1 MEKQHLKRLGY
12 GFSALVMA
20 LSTVTFMPSSV
31 FADTTTHVTTATD
44 ITDATA
50 GILYLDADIT
60 LEATPIAV
68 GDGETITVNL
78 NNHNIAVGEAG
89 TVFSIHANGTLK
101 IEGAGTIIGDL
112 SDGTGTIEISGGTYT
127 VDPSANVVAGFTAY
141 EVEEGATWEVK
152 ATSVYTGSIVNTQP
166 NWKRTLRTNRPV
178 MVGTY
183 NTVTVAGEEWTP
195 SVVVKDTNAAGEVI
209 DDSEIFEVTVAEG
222 KVEVTAKAEGKY
234 YLTITDAAGTAS
246 NLNLNAYTLDAE
258 NSINGNAYAVEVGD
272 ELDLTDDFNGSFVNA
287 VAPGYTA
294 SGFAGKMTQDGLKF
308 TATAAGSVDLDLKL
322 LDMDNNTTLTA
333 TVEIYDTTPVTL
345 FMNATDA
352 DLDTALYGTNWASAT
367 SADESIVAASIDEE
381 TGNLKVSAE
390 GVGETTVTLKSSD
403 AEDAIEKVITFGV
416 YSVETN
422 KVLETTDD
430 RLDMTTLASLPEGY
444 TLTITA
450 NDADESKVSYAA
462 GTELATPIAAGERTF
477 TYAIAKGATPVANK
491 AVTLYVK
498 GANVEIADRYVKVNV
513 NDTANLGTL
522 YAPTLAGTT
531 VTATLG
537 EDDLAT
543 NAPFK
548 STTTGDKVVTFTE
561 KAADGTVITTEDVTF
576 HVYGVALADVDLFV
590 GEEKEVTLD
599 ADGVTVT
606 DFATSSATK
615 FLVTPGEGYA
625 YTFNTTEKGNYTI
638 NFTVTQQTS
647 ETISE
652 SGVVYGPFNVYVHEK
667 MTISEK
673 DLEIDIAEEQEEEN
687 TTASFTIAGDG
698 ACVITEVDAEGEAV
712 EAEDQVLVADGENP
726 AGVAGVYTFT
736 TTATEVG
743 THYLKVTQTIGGLT
757 SEETL
762 EVTITDSSAE
772 EAVELESVSAEIVD
786 GAIVTTYNEGYEGEP
801 VLAYAVEEDF
811 AEIVTVTD
819 GAIAVD
825 EEFLTA
831 TDVDVV
837 ITVTATDGEIV
848 KTATATYTI
857 EANYTE
863 VEAEFE
869 DDKDSI
875 KPSETTKIVTKAV
888 DGVVYTY
895 DFYGANID
903 IAEDG
908 TITVSD
914 DYLSTVDTEVVI
926 TVNGF
931 AGEGDD
937 EVLLTSK
944 DLTLTIAANYSYIGE
959 EPDYDVLDGDG
970 QTFTAGS
977 DESLTIRIDA
987 PYNQVTSIEIVNQT
1001 LFDYLEELVENGA
1014 TIEDAL
1020 ATLTE
1025 QEQNSIWMWLTEGED
1040 YTIAEGSTVITL
1052 TNSLLS
1058 RLAAGTYNMY
1068 VEYLDDTDI
1077 DNVIGSYA
1085 QASFTVE
1092 GGSTTATPDTGAAV
1106 KGASSA
1112 TASIVTS
1119 VLGAITMAG
1128 AAIVTK
1134 FAKRR

>member
-20 LSTVTFMPSSV
+20 LSTVTFMPSYSA

-50 GILYLDADIT
+50 GTLYLDADIT

-68 GDGETITVNL
+68 DDGETITVNL

-112 SDGTGTIEISGGTYT
+112 SDGTGTIEIRGGTYT

-166 NWKRTLRTNRPV
+166 NWKRTLRTNRSV

-352 DLDTALYGTNWASAT
+352 DLNTALYGTNWASAT

-450 NDADESKVSYAA
+450 NDVDESKVSYAA
-462 GTELATPIAAGERTF
+462 GTKLATPIAAGERAF

-491 AVTLYVK
+491 TVTLYVK

-513 NDTANLGTL
+513 NDTANLVTL
-522 YAPTLAGTT
+522 YTPTLAGTT

-652 SGVVYGPFNVYVHEK
+652 SGVVYGPFNVYAHEK
-667 MTISEK
+667 MTISDE
-673 DLEIDIAEEQEEEN
+673 DLTIDVQDGSTD

-698 ACVITEVDAEGEAV
+698 AFVITEVDAEGEVVA
-712 EAEDQVLVADGENP
+712 AEDRVLVADAGNP
-726 AGVAGVYTFT
+726 AGVAGTYTFT
-736 TTATEVG
+736 VADDTEAG
-743 THYLKVTQTIGGLT
+743 TYYLKVTQTVGGLT
-757 SEETL
+757 TEETL
-762 EVTITDSSAE
+762 EIAVIDSTAE
-772 EAVELESVSAEIVD
+772 VVELESVTAEIVD
-786 GAIVTTYNEGYEGEP
+786 GEIVATYNEGYEGEP
-801 VLAYAVEEDF
+801 ELTYAVDEDF

-819 GAIAVD
+819 GVIAVSED
-825 EEFLTA
+825 FLTA
-831 TDVDVV
+831 TDVEVE

-848 KTATATYTI
+848 KDTTVTYTI

-869 DDKDSI
+869 DGKDAI
-875 KPSETTKIVTKAV
+875 KPSESTKIVTKAV

-895 DFYGANID
+895 DFSGAELI
-903 IAEDG
+903 IADDG
-908 TITVSD
+908 TVTVSD
-914 DYLSTVDTEVVI
+914 EYLSIVDTEATI

-931 AGEGDD
+931 AGEGED

-944 DLTLTIAANYSYIGE
+944 TLTLTIAANYSYIDE
-959 EPDYDVLDGDG
+959 EPAYEVTAGDG

-977 DESLTIRIDA
+977 SESLTIKIDA
-987 PYNQVTSIEIVNQT
+987 PYNQVMLI
-1001 LFDYLEELVENGA
+1001 ELVNRTLTDYVESA
-1014 TIEDAL
+1014 IEDGADAEDVL
-1020 ATLTE
+1020 DSLTE
-1025 QEQNSIWMWLTEGED
+1025 AQRESIWMILTEGED
-1040 YTIAEGSTVITL
+1040 YTIVEGSTVITL
-1052 TNSLLS
+1052 SNSLLS
-1058 RLAAGTYNMY
+1058 RLAAGDYDMY
-1068 VEYLDDTDI
+1068 VYYRDDSDI
-1077 DNVIGSYA
+1077 DNIVDSYA
-1085 QASFTVE
+1085 QATFTVE
-1092 GGSTTATPDTGAAV
+1092 GANATAPETGVATKV
-1106 KGASSA
+1106 ASSA
-1112 TASIVTS
+1112 TSSMIAT
-1119 VLGAITMAG
+1119 VLGAIAMAG
-1128 AAIVTK
+1128 AAI
-1134 FAKRR
+1134 FAKRK